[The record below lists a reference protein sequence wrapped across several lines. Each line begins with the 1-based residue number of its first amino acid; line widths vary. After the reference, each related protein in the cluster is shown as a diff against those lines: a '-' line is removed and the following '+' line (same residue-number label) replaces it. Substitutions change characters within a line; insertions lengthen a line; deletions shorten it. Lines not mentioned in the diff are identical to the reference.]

1 MWRIFDVAKL
11 YSKEVKIMKKRIVLI
26 ISVALAALIALSVIA
41 TAAYDSTS
49 DPIISL
55 SYLTKYVEEALKPI
69 NDKIDALTNDKT
81 DGGNTGDDTTDGD
94 DSTTPPAVA
103 DAFVVIELKPGQEL
117 QCTAA
122 TELILRSGSAVI
134 VSPFDNQ
141 GLCDMTAGVDLRG
154 GVAVPKNHC
163 LLIPRGNDGRGIKI
177 TGSGTAYVMVG
188 GAYKIVG

>member
-1 MWRIFDVAKL
+1 
-11 YSKEVKIMKKRIVLI
+11 MKKKIVLI
-26 ISVALAALIALSVIA
+26 ISIALAAVISLSVIV

-69 NDKIDALTNDKT
+69 NEKIDTLT
-81 DGGNTGDDTTDGD
+81 GGGSGNA
-94 DSTTPPAVA
+94 PATA
-103 DAFVVIELKPGQEL
+103 DAFTVVELKPGQEL

-134 VSPFDNQ
+134 VSPFENQ
-141 GLCDMTAGVDLRG
+141 GLCDITAGVDLAG
-154 GVAVPKNHC
+154 GTKVPKNHC

-177 TGSGTAYVMVG
+177 TGTGSAFVMVG
-188 GAYKIVG
+188 GAYTIVG

>member
-1 MWRIFDVAKL
+1 
-11 YSKEVKIMKKRIVLI
+11 MKKKIVLI
-26 ISVALAALIALSVIA
+26 ISVVLAAVIALSVIA

-49 DPIISL
+49 DPLISL

-69 NDKIDALTNDKT
+69 NEKIAALTGGESGG
-81 DGGNTGDDTTDGD
+81 DGTTAPA
-94 DSTTPPAVA
+94 TT
-103 DAFVVIELKPGQEL
+103 DAFVVIDLKPGQEL

-141 GLCDMTAGVDLRG
+141 GLCDMTAGVDLQAG
-154 GVAVPKNHC
+154 AAVPKNHC

>member
-1 MWRIFDVAKL
+1 
-11 YSKEVKIMKKRIVLI
+11 MKKRIVLI
-26 ISVALAALIALSVIA
+26 ISVVLAAVIALSVIA

-49 DPIISL
+49 DPLISL

-69 NDKIDALTNDKT
+69 NDKIDALT
-81 DGGNTGDDTTDGD
+81 GGNIGGDGTTA
-94 DSTTPPAVA
+94 TATA
-103 DAFVVIELKPGQEL
+103 DAFAVIDLKPGQEL
-117 QCTAA
+117 HCTAA

-141 GLCDMTAGVDLRG
+141 GLCDMTAGVDLQAG
-154 GVAVPKNHC
+154 AAVPKNHC

>member
-1 MWRIFDVAKL
+1 MAEFFVANI
-11 YSKEVKIMKKRIVLI
+11 SPKEVKNMKKRIILI
-26 ISVALAALIALSVIA
+26 ISVALAAIIALSVIA

-69 NDKIDALTNDKT
+69 NEKIDALTKGESG
-81 DGGNTGDDTTDGD
+81 DGTTA
-94 DSTTPPAVA
+94 PATA
-103 DAFVVIELKPGQEL
+103 DAFVVIDLKPGQEL

-141 GLCDMTAGVDLRG
+141 GLCDMTAGVDLQAG
-154 GVAVPKNHC
+154 AAVPKNHC

-188 GAYKIVG
+188 GAYTIVG

>member
-1 MWRIFDVAKL
+1 MRRSFAFANL
-11 YSKEVKIMKKRIVLI
+11 SPKEVKIMKKRIVLI

-69 NDKIDALTNDKT
+69 NEKIAAITGGEG
-81 DGGNTGDDTTDGD
+81 DGTTAP
-94 DSTTPPAVA
+94 STA
-103 DAFVVIELKPGQEL
+103 DAFTVIELKPGQEL

-141 GLCDMTAGVDLRG
+141 GLCDMTAGVDLQG
-154 GVAVPKNHC
+154 GVAVPRNHC

>member
-1 MWRIFDVAKL
+1 
-11 YSKEVKIMKKRIVLI
+11 MKKRIVLI
-26 ISVALAALIALSVIA
+26 ISVVLAAIIALSVIA

-49 DPIISL
+49 DPLISL

-69 NDKIDALTNDKT
+69 NEKIAALTGGESGG
-81 DGGNTGDDTTDGD
+81 DGTTAPA
-94 DSTTPPAVA
+94 TT
-103 DAFVVIELKPGQEL
+103 DAFVVIDLKPGQEL

-141 GLCDMTAGVDLRG
+141 GLCDMTAGVDLQAG
-154 GVAVPKNHC
+154 TAVPKNHC

>member
-1 MWRIFDVAKL
+1 
-11 YSKEVKIMKKRIVLI
+11 MKKRIVLI
-26 ISVALAALIALSVIA
+26 ISVILAAVIALSVIA

-49 DPIISL
+49 DPLISL

-69 NDKIDALTNDKT
+69 NEKIAALTGGESGG
-81 DGGNTGDDTTDGD
+81 DGTTAPA
-94 DSTTPPAVA
+94 TT
-103 DAFVVIELKPGQEL
+103 DAFVVIDLKPGQEL

-141 GLCDMTAGVDLRG
+141 GLCDMTAGVDLQVG
-154 GVAVPKNHC
+154 SAVPKNHC

>member
-1 MWRIFDVAKL
+1 
-11 YSKEVKIMKKRIVLI
+11 MKKRIVLI
-26 ISVALAALIALSVIA
+26 ISVVLAAIIALSVIA

-49 DPIISL
+49 DPLISL

-69 NDKIDALTNDKT
+69 NEKIAALTGGESGGESGG
-81 DGGNTGDDTTDGD
+81 DGTTAPA
-94 DSTTPPAVA
+94 TT
-103 DAFVVIELKPGQEL
+103 DAFVVIDLKPGQEL

-141 GLCDMTAGVDLRG
+141 GLCDMTAGVDLQAG
-154 GVAVPKNHC
+154 TAVPKNHC

>member
-1 MWRIFDVAKL
+1 
-11 YSKEVKIMKKRIVLI
+11 MKKRIVLI
-26 ISVALAALIALSVIA
+26 ISVVLAAIIALSVIA

-49 DPIISL
+49 DPLISL

-69 NDKIDALTNDKT
+69 NEKIAALTGGESGG
-81 DGGNTGDDTTDGD
+81 DGTTAPA
-94 DSTTPPAVA
+94 TT
-103 DAFVVIELKPGQEL
+103 DAFVVIDLKPGQEL

-141 GLCDMTAGVDLRG
+141 GLCDMTAGVDLQAG
-154 GVAVPKNHC
+154 TAVPKNHC

-188 GAYKIVG
+188 GAYTIVG

>member
-1 MWRIFDVAKL
+1 
-11 YSKEVKIMKKRIVLI
+11 MKKRIILI
-26 ISVALAALIALSVIA
+26 ISVALAAIIALSVMA

-69 NDKIDALTNDKT
+69 NEKIAALSGGESGG
-81 DGGNTGDDTTDGD
+81 DGTAAT
-94 DSTTPPAVA
+94 A
-103 DAFVVIELKPGQEL
+103 DAFVVIDLKPGQEL

-141 GLCDMTAGVDLRG
+141 GLCDMTAGVDLQAG
-154 GVAVPKNHC
+154 AAVPKNHC

>member
-1 MWRIFDVAKL
+1 
-11 YSKEVKIMKKRIVLI
+11 MKKRIILI
-26 ISVALAALIALSVIA
+26 ISVALAAVIALSVIA

-69 NDKIDALTNDKT
+69 NEKIDALS
-81 DGGNTGDDTTDGD
+81 GGNSG
-94 DSTTPPAVA
+94 STAATA
-103 DAFVVIELKPGQEL
+103 DAFTVIELQPGQEL

-134 VSPFDNQ
+134 VSPFENQ
-141 GLCDMTAGVDLRG
+141 GLCDMTAGVDLAG
-154 GVAVPKNHC
+154 GVSVPKNHC

>member
-1 MWRIFDVAKL
+1 MRMWRFFDIAKP

-26 ISVALAALIALSVIA
+26 ISVVLAALIALSVIA

-69 NDKIDALTNDKT
+69 NDKIDALT
-81 DGGNTGDDTTDGD
+81 GGENGG
-94 DSTTPPAVA
+94 TTPATA
-103 DAFVVIELKPGQEL
+103 DAFTVIELKPGQEL

-141 GLCDMTAGVDLRG
+141 GLCDMTAGVDLQA

>member
-1 MWRIFDVAKL
+1 
-11 YSKEVKIMKKRIVLI
+11 MKKRIVLI
-26 ISVALAALIALSVIA
+26 ISVVLAAIIAPSVIA

-49 DPIISL
+49 DPLISL

-69 NDKIDALTNDKT
+69 NEKIAALTGGESGG
-81 DGGNTGDDTTDGD
+81 DGTTAPA
-94 DSTTPPAVA
+94 TT
-103 DAFVVIELKPGQEL
+103 DAFVVIDLKPGQEL

-141 GLCDMTAGVDLRG
+141 GLCDMTAGVDLQAG
-154 GVAVPKNHC
+154 TAVPKNHC

>member
-1 MWRIFDVAKL
+1 
-11 YSKEVKIMKKRIVLI
+11 MKKRIILI
-26 ISVALAALIALSVIA
+26 ISVALASLIALSVIA

-69 NDKIDALTNDKT
+69 NEKIDALT
-81 DGGNTGDDTTDGD
+81 GGTTA
-94 DSTTPPAVA
+94 PATA
-103 DAFVVIELKPGQEL
+103 DAFTVIELKPGQEL

-141 GLCDMTAGVDLRG
+141 GLCDMTAGVDLQA

>member
-69 NDKIDALTNDKT
+69 NDKIDALTGGESGG
-81 DGGNTGDDTTDGD
+81 DGTT
-94 DSTTPPAVA
+94 SPANA
-103 DAFVVIELKPGQEL
+103 DAFTVIEMKPGQEL

-141 GLCDMTAGVDLRG
+141 GLCDMTAGVDLQAST
-154 GVAVPKNHC
+154 AVPKNHC
-163 LLIPRGNDGRGIKI
+163 LLIPCGNDGRGIKI